1 MINVYKNIDDFKLD
15 YPNLDLLQNALTA
28 DDGDYNLL
36 VATTTIPPSLEKVFA
51 NHKRLA
57 PNDDTLSFLRR
68 NKNASMEVL
77 EPFLKDDIDSY
88 EKSVGIEMLKLMGK
102 MGNVN
107 LVFYEVPFPYIK
119 YLVEVLKLSLPDTKL
134 CYEISNNTVEGS
146 ALAKSTSTLAQ
157 STPALAQS
165 TSTLAQEDL
174 DEEDIYIEQEC

>member
-15 YPNLDLLQNALTA
+15 YPNLDLLQNALTT

-36 VATTTIPPSLEKVFA
+36 VTTTTIPPLLEKVFA

-88 EKSVGIEMLKLMGK
+88 EKSVGIEMLKLMGN

-119 YLVEVLKLSLPDTKL
+119 YFVEVLKLSLPDTKL
-134 CYEISNNTVEGS
+134 CYEVSSQDDGD
-146 ALAKSTSTLAQ
+146 LTLAQ
-157 STPALAQS
+157 P

-174 DEEDIYIEQEC
+174 DEEDIYIEQE